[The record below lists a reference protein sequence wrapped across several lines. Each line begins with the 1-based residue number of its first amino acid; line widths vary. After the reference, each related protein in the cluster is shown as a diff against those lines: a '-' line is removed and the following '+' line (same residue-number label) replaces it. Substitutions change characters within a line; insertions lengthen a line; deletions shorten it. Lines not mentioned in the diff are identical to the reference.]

1 MHRRLKIKGSILL
14 SGNVAIM
21 ILTLATA
28 VVLILSSNLFVL
40 IYEIGMKSRVSELY
54 GSRGIYIDF
63 AVSLVLL
70 FFCYSIYRR
79 IKLGT
84 DRFFL
89 RRAQK
94 KGGSAKD
101 IFYYFHP
108 LRAAD
113 AMIFSL
119 KLLCLRSALLTVA
132 LLPFTLSFALLFY
145 LVKNN
150 VSLIVAVGLSV
161 GCIAFF
167 ISGTVFYKNISRS
180 FFLAE
185 YYYIDG
191 RFVSFRNL
199 ISGSQVDM
207 KKQMKTLRRIKNS
220 FGGWFLLCLLI
231 VPIGYVWGYYKQT
244 LAVAAA
250 TFMKN

>member
-1 MHRRLKIKGSILL
+1 MHKKLKIKGSILL

-54 GSRGIYIDF
+54 GSRGVYIEF
-63 AVSLVLL
+63 AVSFMLL

-94 KGGSAKD
+94 KGGSARD

-119 KLLCLRSALLTVA
+119 KLLFLRSALFTVA
-132 LLPFTLSFALLFY
+132 LLPFALSCALLFT
-145 LVKNN
+145 LIQSN
-150 VSLIVAVGLSV
+150 VSLIVAVGLSS

-167 ISGTVFYKNISRS
+167 ISGTVFYKNMSRS
-180 FFLAE
+180 LFLSE

-191 RFVSFRNL
+191 KFVSFKNL
-199 ISGSQVDM
+199 ISGSQEDM
-207 KKQMKTLRRIKNS
+207 KKQIKTLRRLKYS
-220 FGGWFLLCLLI
+220 FSGWFFLCLFIL
-231 VPIGYVWGYYKQT
+231 PIGYVWSYYKQT
-244 LAVAAA
+244 LAIAAA
-250 TFMKN
+250 TFMEN

>member
-1 MHRRLKIKGSILL
+1 MHKKLKIKGAILL
-14 SGNVAIM
+14 SGNVGIM

-28 VVLILSSNLFVL
+28 VVLILSANFSVVL
-40 IYEIGMKSRVSELY
+40 YEIGMKNRFAELLPE
-54 GSRGIYIDF
+54 GEVYIEF
-63 AVSLVLL
+63 AVSFMLL

-79 IKLGT
+79 IKLGA

-113 AMIFSL
+113 AIIFSL
-119 KLLCLRSALLTVA
+119 KLLCLRFALFTVA
-132 LLPFTLSFALLFY
+132 FLPFALSCALFFTLIKS
-145 LVKNN
+145 N
-150 VSLIVAVGLSV
+150 VSLVVAMGLSA

-167 ISGTVFYKNISRS
+167 ISGTVFYKNMSRS
-180 FFLAE
+180 LFLSE

-191 RFVSFRNL
+191 KFVSFKNL
-199 ISGSQVDM
+199 ISGSQEDM
-207 KKQMKTLRRIKNS
+207 KKQIKTLRRLKNS
-220 FGGWFLLCLLI
+220 FGGWFFLCLFIL
-231 VPIGYVWGYYKQT
+231 PIGYVWSYYKQT
-244 LAVAAA
+244 LALAAA
-250 TFMKN
+250 TFMEN